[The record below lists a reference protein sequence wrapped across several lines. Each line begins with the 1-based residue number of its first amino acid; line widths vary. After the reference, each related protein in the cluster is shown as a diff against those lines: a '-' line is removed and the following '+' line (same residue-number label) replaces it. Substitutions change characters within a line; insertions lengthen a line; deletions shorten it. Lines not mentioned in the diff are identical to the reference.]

1 MSSQTEAPGQ
11 RSHAGK
17 LDLQHTQN
25 TCAYNMASR
34 WVSRRMSFRES
45 PGEPGVVS
53 RHPLQR
59 VWFLGLEHGWTN
71 GRLSKLPA
79 SRGTDAASWRILKK
93 NWRRTWPM
101 LILVRKASI
110 LLYLEWYWHSYGYE
124 STKKKVYGH
133 EITTNDGEISPFICV
148 IIALKIWYIH
158 TIKTIKRNKL
168 IICLVLW
175 SRISHIKKSV
185 TCKIKSVINFYILR
199 HKNML
204 YSRPQNDK
212 N

>member
-1 MSSQTEAPGQ
+1 M
-11 RSHAGK
+11 
-17 LDLQHTQN
+17 
-25 TCAYNMASR
+25 
-34 WVSRRMSFRES
+34 
-45 PGEPGVVS
+45 
-53 RHPLQR
+53 
-59 VWFLGLEHGWTN
+59 
-71 GRLSKLPA
+71 
-79 SRGTDAASWRILKK
+79 ILAQL
-93 NWRRTWPM
+93 W
-101 LILVRKASI
+101 VRK
-110 LLYLEWYWHSYGYE
+110 Y
-124 STKKKVYGH
+124 KKKVYGH